1 MTDLPEQG
9 RPERALGS
17 GVPRLLWQGRVLPAF
32 WTVSSVI
39 SMIINVILIAVVL
52 LLGKQLFAVKGTISP
67 LLDGLN
73 ENFVLMDEAVIATH
87 VEVHDQIP
95 VVFDLPVK
103 TTTNVVLSE
112 DTLIRNA
119 RVTLATGGLFIQDAP
134 ADIVLPRGTVL
145 PIHLDITVPVETEV
159 PVDLDVPVNIP
170 LKETELHRPFV
181 GLQQVVAPYKALV
194 DDIPDSWD
202 AWCAEHPSL
211 WCDFVAGMMDAL
223 P

>member
-1 MTDLPEQG
+1 MTSSKHADMGGNSPSNG
-9 RPERALGS
+9 I
-17 GVPRLLWQGRVLPAF
+17 PRLLWQGRVLPAF
-32 WTVSSVI
+32 WTVSSAI
-39 SMIINVILIAVVL
+39 SMAVNVILIAVL
-52 LLGKQLFAVKGTISP
+52 LILGKQLFALKAAAAP

-73 ENFVLMDEAVIATH
+73 DNFVLMDEAVITTR

-103 TTTNVVLSE
+103 ATTDVVLSE
-112 DTLIRNA
+112 DVLIRSA
-119 RVTLATGGLFIQDAP
+119 RVTLTTGGLFIQDAP
-134 ADIVLPRGTVL
+134 ADIVLPKGTVL

-181 GLQQVVAPYKALV
+181 GLQQVVYPYKALLDGV
-194 DDIPDSWD
+194 PDSWN
-202 AWCAEHPSL
+202 AWCEQRPTL
-211 WCDFVAGMMDAL
+211 WCDFLAGIMEAI